1 VIRVVV
7 IVCMYCG
14 TIYYW
19 ADDGTHK
26 AQTIDWS
33 NQLPNLATVFGNTV
47 FTFIY
52 HHSIPGIVYPIR
64 P

>member
-1 VIRVVV
+1 
-7 IVCMYCG
+7 MYCG
-14 TIYYW
+14 TNYYW
-19 ADDGTHK
+19 EDDGTHK